1 MEERINIFGKIAML
15 DRVYS
20 MRQGYL
26 AAVYV
31 PHFSEA
37 TKSILMMGATKLTEL
52 HGGYT
57 L

>member
-1 MEERINIFGKIAML
+1 ML

-31 PHFSEA
+31 PHFSET

>member
-1 MEERINIFGKIAML
+1 MEERINIFGKIAMR

-20 MRQGYL
+20 MRQGYPV
-26 AAVYV
+26 AVYV

-37 TKSILMMGATKLTEL
+37 TKSILMMGAAKLTAL